1 MRLYV
6 EPMDAVLVEFDERG
20 RVRFEN
26 EEWAAPSLQEARA
39 ILYAAGAEVEA
50 LRELV
55 ETLEAVLAPAS
66 GTPGPAAVVKP
77 RPPSP

>member
-6 EPMDAVLVEFDERG
+6 EPMDAVLIEFDEQG

-26 EEWAAPSLQEARA
+26 EEWASPSLQETRA
-39 ILYAAGAEVEA
+39 ILYAAGGELEA

-55 ETLEAVLAPAS
+55 DTLE
-66 GTPGPAAVVKP
+66 AAVVKP

>member
-20 RVRFEN
+20 RVRFED
-26 EEWAAPSLQEARA
+26 EDWAAPSLQEARA

-55 ETLEAVLAPAS
+55 ETLEAALAPAS
-66 GTPGPAAVVKP
+66 AAPGPAAVVKP
-77 RPPSP
+77 RR

>member
-6 EPMDAVLVEFDERG
+6 EPMDAVLVEFDEHG

-26 EEWAAPSLQEARA
+26 EGWSTPSLQEARA
-39 ILYAAGAEVEA
+39 ILYAAGKEVEA

-55 ETLEAVLAPAS
+55 ETLEGAREPAP
-66 GTPGPAAVVKP
+66 K
-77 RPPSP
+77 RP

>member
-6 EPMDAVLVEFDERG
+6 EPMDAVLVEFDEDG

-26 EEWAAPSLQEARA
+26 EEWATPSLQEARA
-39 ILYAAGAEVEA
+39 ILYAAGAAMET

-55 ETLEAVLAPAS
+55 ETLEAAV
-66 GTPGPAAVVKP
+66 TPEPGKHGPAAVVKP
-77 RPPSP
+77 RPPSA

>member
-20 RVRFEN
+20 RVRFED
-26 EEWAAPSLQEARA
+26 EDWAAPSLQEARA

-55 ETLEAVLAPAS
+55 ETLEAALAPA
-66 GTPGPAAVVKP
+66 TAAPGPAAVVKP
-77 RPPSP
+77 RR

>member
-6 EPMDAVLVEFDERG
+6 EPMDAVLVEFDEHG
-20 RVRFEN
+20 RVRFED

-39 ILYAAGAEVEA
+39 ILYAAGAEAEA

-55 ETLEAVLAPAS
+55 ETLEAALAAS
-66 GTPGPAAVVKP
+66 GKDAPAAVVKP
-77 RPPSP
+77 RRA